1 MSRMRTTRHDGAHVG
16 RSSLDTTRA
25 TRTRAPDAAPAR
37 GGGRPLDGATRGYME
52 SRFGHDFSAVRVH
65 DGPDAARSADAL
77 QANAYTV
84 GSDLYFGL
92 GAFAPETVG
101 GAHLLAHE
109 LTHVVQQDRGGTP
122 ARELSDASDG
132 AEVEAAR
139 AADVVIAGGTATV
152 SAAPGAAVAREE
164 KDESPFSMLS
174 PISTMLGFAGKS
186 GLMGL
191 PFMND
196 RGEGGFMP
204 SISDHLGFLK
214 PVGGVLGAMGGLDKT
229 MSGVSEGNYLKAGS
243 GAMSIGSGL
252 GSLVS
257 WLGTDTLGKG
267 MSGGIGGA
275 AGLLG
280 AGGSVLDAIDSFSDG
295 NYGKGAYDS
304 TKAVGGT
311 LSGLAA
317 LGGFS
322 LSSVGGMSAGAALAG
337 GGGSGLAALGPAG
350 AVIGAGLAGASLGTY
365 LSEETTVGE
374 NSVGALGTIDG
385 WLTGD
390 GEESFLQRQTENIG
404 ENWDD
409 GNYLSA
415 IGNGLAIGGVG
426 LAGAI
431 GGLAGGAVD
440 LAGDIGSG
448 IGDVWDSIW
457 D

>member
-1 MSRMRTTRHDGAHVG
+1 MRTTRRDGA
-16 RSSLDTTRA
+16 DA
-25 TRTRAPDAAPAR
+25 TRPSPERAAAGRARTPTPAAASSR
-37 GGGRPLDGATRGYME
+37 GDGRALDGATRGYME
-52 SRFGHDFSAVRVH
+52 SRFGHDFADVRVH
-65 DGPDAARSADAL
+65 SGPEAARSAEAL
-77 QANAYTV
+77 EASAYTV
-84 GSDLYFGL
+84 GSDIYFSD
-92 GAFAPETVG
+92 GAFAPGTVG

-122 ARELSDASDG
+122 ARELSRASDG
-132 AEVEAAR
+132 AEVEASH
-139 AADVVIAGGTATV
+139 AADVVTAGGAVTVTA
-152 SAAPGAAVAREE
+152 SPGAAIAREE
-164 KDESPFSMLS
+164 KQESPLASLS
-174 PISTMLGFAGKS
+174 GLSTMLGFAGKS

-191 PFMND
+191 PFMTD

-204 SISDHLGFLK
+204 SIADNLGFLK
-214 PVGGVLGAMGGLDKT
+214 PMGGVLGAMGGLDKT
-229 MSGVSEGNYLKAGS
+229 MSGVAEGDYLKAGS
-243 GAMSIGSGL
+243 GALGMGSGL
-252 GSLVS
+252 GGLVS
-257 WLGTDTLGKG
+257 WLGTDTLGTG
-267 MSGGIGGA
+267 MTSGIGGA

-280 AGGSVLDAIDSFSDG
+280 AGGSVLDAISSFSDG

-311 LSGLAA
+311 LSGLAT

-426 LAGAI
+426 LAGAV

-440 LAGDIGSG
+440 LVGDIGGG
-448 IGDVWDSIW
+448 ISDLWDSIW
-457 D
+457 